1 MTSVE
6 YRDTFFYDTQFSFL
20 DIRLFMNPLQPYFDT
35 IADMKKKGL
44 YTPVRVLESSQ
55 GPWFTIDGKKL
66 LNFCSNNYLGFAQDK
81 RIADAAISAIKKYGV
96 GAGAVRPIS
105 GNLALH
111 MQAEEALAKLKGAEA
126 AFLLPGGFIANIVA
140 IATIVGKE
148 DIVISDELN
157 HASIIDAIKLAQVKT
172 KFIYKHADMGEL
184 EMRLKEASNIAQ
196 TPKSDGNMPIIL
208 VVSDGVFSMDGDIAP
223 LPEIVK
229 LAKQYGAI
237 TMVDDAHGEGVLG
250 EGRGI
255 AHHFGL
261 EGQLDIEV
269 GTLSKAF
276 GVLGGVIAG
285 KKELIEYYRQK
296 GRPYL
301 FSTGLTVADTAAVI
315 EGVKILSE
323 SKSLVKQLW
332 DNADYLKKGFEKLGF
347 NTGVTQT
354 PITPVMLG
362 DENLAKEFS
371 AKLFTLGVFATPIKF
386 PMVAMGKARIRVMPS
401 AVHTKEDLDVGLNA
415 FEKVGKELKVI

>member
-1 MTSVE
+1 
-6 YRDTFFYDTQFSFL
+6 
-20 DIRLFMNPLQPYFDT
+20 
-35 IADMKKKGL
+35 MKTKGL
-44 YTPVRVLESSQ
+44 YTPIRVLESPQ

-81 RIADAAISAIKKYGV
+81 RLVSAVVKAVKTYGV

-111 MQAEEALAKLKGAEA
+111 MEAEKALSKFKGAEA

-172 KFIYKHADMGEL
+172 KFIYKHSDMAEL
-184 EMRLKEASNIAQ
+184 ELRLKEAVVAAK
-196 TPKSDGNMPIIL
+196 TKKSDGNTPVIL
-208 VVSDGVFSMDGDIAP
+208 VVTDGVFSMDGDIAN
-223 LPEIVK
+223 LPEIVR
-229 LAKQYGAI
+229 LAKKYGAV

-250 EGRGI
+250 DGRGI

-261 EGQLDIEV
+261 EGKLDIEV

-301 FSTGLTVADTAAVI
+301 FSTGLSVADAAAVI
-315 EGVKILSE
+315 EGVSILSR
-323 SKSLVKQLW
+323 SKTLVRQLW
-332 DNADYLKKGFEKLGF
+332 KNAAYLKKEFQKAGF
-347 NTGVTQT
+347 NTGVTET

-371 AKLFTLGVFATPIKF
+371 ARLLKEGVFATPIKF
-386 PMVAMGKARIRVMPS
+386 PMVALGKARIRVMPS
-401 AVHTKEDLDVGLNA
+401 AVHTKKDLDYGLKA
-415 FEKVGKELKVI
+415 FVKVGKALGVLR

>member
-1 MTSVE
+1 MKH
-6 YRDTFFYDTQFSFL
+6 
-20 DIRLFMNPLQPYFDT
+20 PLQPYFDT
-35 IADMKKKGL
+35 IEDMKKKGL
-44 YTPVRVLESSQ
+44 YTPVRILESPQ

-66 LNFCSNNYLGFAQDK
+66 LNLCSNNYLGFAQDK
-81 RIADAAISAIKKYGV
+81 RLVNAVIKAVKKYGV

-105 GNLALH
+105 GNMKLH
-111 MQAEEALAKLKGAEA
+111 MDAEQKLAQFKGQEA

-157 HASIIDAIKLAQVKT
+157 HASIIDAIKLAQVKN
-172 KFIYKHADMGEL
+172 KYVYKHNNMAEL
-184 EMRLKEASNIAQ
+184 EEKLKEAVKLAQ
-196 TPKSDGNMPIIL
+196 TPKSDGQAPIIL
-208 VVSDGVFSMDGDIAP
+208 VVTDGVFSMDGDIAN
-223 LPEIVK
+223 LPDIVR
-229 LAKQYGAI
+229 LAKKYGAI

-250 EGRGI
+250 DGRGI

-261 EGQLDIEV
+261 QGQLDIEV

-301 FSTGLTVADTAAVI
+301 FSTGLTVADCAAVI
-315 EGVKILSE
+315 EGVNTLT
-323 SKSLVKQLW
+323 KSDALVKKLW
-332 DNADYLKKGFEKLGF
+332 ANAKYLRDGFTNMGF

-386 PMVAMGKARIRVMPS
+386 PMVAIGKARIRVMPS
-401 AVHTKEDLDVGLNA
+401 AAHTKKDLDAGLAA
-415 FEKVGKELKVI
+415 FEQVGKELHVI

>member
-1 MTSVE
+1 MKS
-6 YRDTFFYDTQFSFL
+6 
-20 DIRLFMNPLQPYFDT
+20 PLQSYFDT
-35 IADMKKKGL
+35 IEDMKKKGL
-44 YTPVRVLESSQ
+44 YTPVRVLESPQ
-55 GPWFTIDGKKL
+55 GSWFTIDGKKL

-81 RIADAAISAIKKYGV
+81 RLVAAVIRAVRKYGV
-96 GAGAVRPIS
+96 GPGAVRPIS
-105 GNLALH
+105 GNLKLH
-111 MQAEEALAKLKGAEA
+111 MEAEAALAKFKGQEA

-157 HASIIDAIKLAQVKT
+157 HASIIDAIKLAQVKN
-172 KFIYKHADMGEL
+172 KSIYKHSDMGEL
-184 EMRLKEASNIAQ
+184 ETRLKEAVRLAKI
-196 TPKSDGNMPIIL
+196 PKSDGTKPIIL
-208 VVSDGVFSMDGDIAP
+208 VVSDGVFSMDGDIAK
-223 LPEIVK
+223 LPAIVK
-229 LAKQYGAI
+229 LAKMYGAI

-250 EGRGI
+250 GGRGI

-261 EGQLDIEV
+261 QGKLDIEV

-301 FSTGLTVADTAAVI
+301 FSTGLTVADAAAVI
-315 EGVKILSE
+315 EGVRILSR
-323 SKSLVKQLW
+323 SSAPVKKLW
-332 DNADYLKKGFEKLGF
+332 ANAIYLRNGFQKLGF
-347 NTGVTQT
+347 DIGKTET

-371 AKLFTLGVFATPIKF
+371 IKLFDRGVFATPIKY
-386 PMVAMGKARIRVMPS
+386 PMVALGKARIRVMPS
-401 AVHTKEDLDVGLNA
+401 ASHSKRDLDVGLAA
-415 FEKVGKELKVI
+415 FQQVGRELGVLSS

>member
-1 MTSVE
+1 
-6 YRDTFFYDTQFSFL
+6 
-20 DIRLFMNPLQPYFDT
+20 MNPLQPYFDT
-35 IADMKKKGL
+35 IEDMKKKGL
-44 YTPVRVLESSQ
+44 YTQVRVLESPQ
-55 GPWFTIDGKKL
+55 GPWFRIDGKKL

-81 RIADAAISAIKKYGV
+81 RLVAAVIKAVKKYGV

-111 MQAEEALAKLKGAEA
+111 MEAEKALAKLKGAEA

-157 HASIIDAIKLAQVKT
+157 HASIIDAIKLAQVKN
-172 KFIYKHADMGEL
+172 KFIYKHNDMAEL
-184 EMRLKEASNIAQ
+184 ELRLKEATALAK
-196 TPKSDGNMPIIL
+196 TKKSDGTTPIIL
-208 VVSDGVFSMDGDIAP
+208 VVSDGVFSMDGDIAR

-229 LAKQYGAI
+229 LAKKYNAL

-250 EGRGI
+250 NGKGI
-255 AHHFGL
+255 AAHFHL

-276 GVLGGVIAG
+276 GVLGGVITG
-285 KKELIEYYRQK
+285 KKELVEYYRQK

-301 FSTGLTVADTAAVI
+301 FSTGLTVADCAAVI
-315 EGVKILSE
+315 EGAKILTKST
-323 SKSLVKQLW
+323 SLVKKLW
-332 DNADYLKKGFEKLGF
+332 DNANYLRKEFKKLGF
-347 NTGVTQT
+347 DTGVTET

-371 AKLFTLGVFATPIKF
+371 ARLFKLGVFATPIKF

-401 AVHTKEDLDVGLNA
+401 SAHTKKDLDIGLAA
-415 FEKVGKELKVI
+415 FAKVGKELHVI

>member
-1 MTSVE
+1 MN
-6 YRDTFFYDTQFSFL
+6 
-20 DIRLFMNPLQPYFDT
+20 NPLQPYFDT
-35 IADMKKKGL
+35 IEDMKKKGL

-81 RIADAAISAIKKYGV
+81 RIAAAAIAAIQKYGV

-111 MQAEEALAKLKGAEA
+111 MEAEKALAKLKGAEA

-172 KFIYKHADMGEL
+172 KYIYKHNDMSEL
-184 EMRLKEASNIAQ
+184 ELRLKEASKVAE
-196 TPKSDGNMPIIL
+196 TPKSDGTKPIIL
-208 VVSDGVFSMDGDIAP
+208 VVSDGVFSMDGDIAN
-223 LPEIVK
+223 LPAIVK
-229 LAKQYGAI
+229 LAKKYGAV

-250 EGRGI
+250 DGRGI

-261 EGQLDIEV
+261 QGKLDIEV
-269 GTLSKAF
+269 GTMSKAF

-301 FSTGLTVADTAAVI
+301 FSTGLTVADSAAVI
-315 EGVKILSE
+315 EGVKILLK
-323 SKSLVKQLW
+323 SKSLVKKLW
-332 DNADYLKKGFEKLGF
+332 NNATYLRREFQKLGF
-347 NTGVTQT
+347 DTGVTQT

-371 AKLFTLGVFATPIKF
+371 ARLFKRGVFATPIKF
-386 PMVAMGKARIRVMPS
+386 PMVAMGRARIRVMPS
-401 AVHTKEDLDVGLNA
+401 AGHTKSDLDFGLKA
-415 FEKVGKELKVI
+415 FEKVGKELGVI

>member
-1 MTSVE
+1 MH
-6 YRDTFFYDTQFSFL
+6 
-20 DIRLFMNPLQPYFDT
+20 PLQHYFDT
-35 IADMKKKGL
+35 IEDMKKKGL
-44 YTPVRVLESSQ
+44 YTPVRVLESPQ

-81 RIADAAISAIKKYGV
+81 RIANAAIRAVKKYGV

-111 MQAEEALAKLKGAEA
+111 MKAEKALASFKGAEA

-172 KFIYKHADMGEL
+172 KFIYKHNDMGEL
-184 EMRLKEASNIAQ
+184 EKRLQEAVAAAK
-196 TPKSDGNMPIIL
+196 TPKSDGTTPIIL
-208 VVSDGVFSMDGDIAP
+208 VVTDGVFSMDGDIAN
-223 LPEIVK
+223 LPDIVK
-229 LAKQYGAI
+229 LAKKYRAV

-250 EGRGI
+250 DGRGI
-255 AHHFGL
+255 ARHFGL
-261 EGQLDIEV
+261 EGKLDIEV
-269 GTLSKAF
+269 GTMSKAF

-301 FSTGLTVADTAAVI
+301 FSTGLTVADAAAVV
-315 EGVKILSE
+315 EGVRILSA
-323 SKSLVKQLW
+323 SKSLVKKLW
-332 DNADYLKKGFEKLGF
+332 DNAAYLKKGFQALGF
-347 NTGVTQT
+347 DTGNTQT

-371 AKLFTLGVFATPIKF
+371 IRLMGQGVFATPIKF
-386 PMVAMGKARIRVMPS
+386 PMVALGKARIRVMPS
-401 AVHTKEDLDVGLNA
+401 SAHTKKDLDYGLAA
-415 FEKVGKELKVI
+415 FAKVGKELGVI

>member
-1 MTSVE
+1 M
-6 YRDTFFYDTQFSFL
+6 DA
-20 DIRLFMNPLQPYFDT
+20 LQPYYKT
-35 IADMKKKGL
+35 IEDMKEKGL
-44 YTPVRVLESSQ
+44 YTPVRVLESPQ

-81 RIADAAISAIKKYGV
+81 RIAAAAIKAIKKYGV

-105 GNLALH
+105 GNLTLH
-111 MQAEEALAKLKGAEA
+111 MEAEKALAKLKGAES

-172 KFIYKHADMGEL
+172 KFIYKHSDMGEL
-184 EMRLKEASNIAQ
+184 EARLKEAVAAAKI
-196 TPKSDGNMPIIL
+196 PKSDGTKPIIL
-208 VVSDGVFSMDGDIAP
+208 VVSDGVFSMDGDIAN
-223 LPEIVK
+223 LPEIVR
-229 LAKQYGAI
+229 LAKKYGAI

-250 EGRGI
+250 DGRGI
-255 AHHFGL
+255 AHHFDLVGK
-261 EGQLDIEV
+261 LDIEV
-269 GTLSKAF
+269 GTMSKAF

-285 KKELIEYYRQK
+285 KKELVEYYRQK

-301 FSTGLTVADTAAVI
+301 FSTGLTVADAAAII
-315 EGVKILSE
+315 EGVKILTK
-323 SKSLVKQLW
+323 SKALVKKLW
-332 DNADYLKKGFEKLGF
+332 DNAAYLKGEFQKLGF
-347 NTGVTQT
+347 DTGVTQT

-371 AKLFTLGVFATPIKF
+371 ARLFKRGVFATPIKF
-386 PMVAMGKARIRVMPS
+386 PMVALGKARIRVMPS
-401 AVHTKEDLDVGLNA
+401 SAHTKKDLDYGLNA
-415 FEKVGKELKVI
+415 FSEVGKELAVI

>member
-1 MTSVE
+1 M
-6 YRDTFFYDTQFSFL
+6 D
-20 DIRLFMNPLQPYFDT
+20 PLKPYYQT
-35 IADMKKKGL
+35 IASMKTKGL
-44 YTPVRVLESSQ
+44 YTPVRVLESPQ

-81 RIADAAISAIKKYGV
+81 RIAAAAIKAIKKYGV

-105 GNLALH
+105 GNLTLH
-111 MQAEEALAKLKGAEA
+111 MEAEKALAKLKGAEA

-172 KFIYKHADMGEL
+172 KFIYKHSDMNEL
-184 EMRLKEASNIAQ
+184 EMRLKEATAAAK
-196 TPKSDGNMPIIL
+196 TPKSDGTKPIIL
-208 VVSDGVFSMDGDIAP
+208 VVTDGVFSMDGDIAK

-229 LAKQYGAI
+229 LAKKYNAV

-250 EGRGI
+250 DGRGI
-255 AHHFGL
+255 ARHFGL
-261 EGQLDIEV
+261 EGKLDIEV
-269 GTLSKAF
+269 GTMSKAF

-301 FSTGLTVADTAAVI
+301 FSTGLTVADAAAVI
-315 EGVKILSE
+315 EGVKILTK
-323 SKSLVKQLW
+323 SKALVKKLW
-332 DNADYLKKGFEKLGF
+332 DNAAYLKKSFQTMGFD
-347 NTGVTQT
+347 TGVTQT

-371 AKLFTLGVFATPIKF
+371 ARLFKRGVFATPIKF
-386 PMVAMGKARIRVMPS
+386 PMVALGKARIRVMPS
-401 AVHTKEDLDVGLNA
+401 SVHTKKDMDYGLKAFREVGI
-415 FEKVGKELKVI
+415 ELKVI

>member
-1 MTSVE
+1 MDSLKPLYKTVE
-6 YRDTFFYDTQFSFL
+6 
-20 DIRLFMNPLQPYFDT
+20 
-35 IADMKKKGL
+35 DMKKKGL
-44 YTPVRVLESSQ
+44 YTPVRVLQSPQ
-55 GPWFTIDGKKL
+55 GPWITIDGRKL
-66 LNFCSNNYLGFAQDK
+66 LNFCSNNYLGLAQDK
-81 RIADAAISAIKKYGV
+81 RIAAAAVRAVKKYGV

-111 MQAEEALAKLKGAEA
+111 MEAEKALARLKGAEA

-157 HASIIDAIKLAQVKT
+157 HASIIDAIKLAQVKQ
-172 KFIYKHADMGEL
+172 KFIYAHNDMGEL
-184 EMRLKEASNIAQ
+184 EDRLKEAEKRTKNL
-196 TPKSDGNMPIIL
+196 KKDGTKPIIL

-223 LPEIVK
+223 LPDIVR
-229 LAKQYGAI
+229 LAKKYGAV

-250 EGRGI
+250 KGRGI
-255 AHHFGL
+255 ARHFGL
-261 EGQLDIEV
+261 QGKLDIEV

-301 FSTGLTVADTAAVI
+301 FSTGLTVADTAAVT
-315 EGVKILSE
+315 EGVKILTK
-323 SKSLVKQLW
+323 SKSLVEQLW
-332 DNADYLKKGFEKLGF
+332 DNAAYLKTGFEKLGF
-347 NTGVTQT
+347 DTGVTQT

-362 DENLAKEFS
+362 DENLAKDFS
-371 AKLFTLGVFATPIKF
+371 SELMKEGVFATAIKF

-401 AVHTKEDLDVGLNA
+401 AGHTKRDLDFGLSA
-415 FEKVGKELKVI
+415 FAAVGKALKVV

>member
-1 MTSVE
+1 
-6 YRDTFFYDTQFSFL
+6 
-20 DIRLFMNPLQPYFDT
+20 MNDSLSPYYKT
-35 IADMKKKGL
+35 IEDMKAKGL
-44 YTPVRVLESSQ
+44 YTPVRVLESPQ

-81 RIADAAISAIKKYGV
+81 RLVAAVIAAVKKYGV

-105 GNLALH
+105 GNLSLH
-111 MQAEEALAKLKGAEA
+111 MEAEKALAKFKGAEA
-126 AFLLPGGFIANIVA
+126 AFLLPGGFISNIVA

-172 KFIYKHADMGEL
+172 KFIYKHNDMAEL
-184 EMRLKEASNIAQ
+184 ELRLKEAVAVAK
-196 TPKSDGNMPIIL
+196 TKKSDGNTPVIL
-208 VVSDGVFSMDGDIAP
+208 VVTDGVFSMDGDIAN

-229 LAKQYGAI
+229 LAKKYGAI

-250 EGRGI
+250 DGRGI

-261 EGQLDIEV
+261 QGKLDIEV

-301 FSTGLTVADTAAVI
+301 FSTGLTVADAAAVV
-315 EGVKILSE
+315 EVVSILST
-323 SKSLVKQLW
+323 SKTLVKQLW
-332 DNADYLKKGFEKLGF
+332 KNAAYLKKEFQKLGF
-347 NTGVTQT
+347 DTGVTQT

-371 AKLFTLGVFATPIKF
+371 ARLMKRGVFATPIKF
-386 PMVAMGKARIRVMPS
+386 PMVALGKARIRVMPS
-401 AVHTKEDLDVGLNA
+401 AVHSKKDLDYGLAA
-415 FEKVGKELKVI
+415 FAAVGKELGVI

>member
-1 MTSVE
+1 MTALNE
-6 YRDTFFYDTQFSFL
+6 RKD
-20 DIRLFMNPLQPYFDT
+20 MNHPLQHYFDT
-35 IADMKKKGL
+35 IEDMKKKGL
-44 YTPVRVLESSQ
+44 YTQVRVLESPQ
-55 GPWFTIDGKKL
+55 GPWFRIDGKKL

-81 RIADAAISAIKKYGV
+81 RLVAAVIKAVKKYGV

-105 GNLALH
+105 GNLVLH
-111 MQAEEALAKLKGAEA
+111 MEAEKALAKLKGAEA

-157 HASIIDAIKLAQVKT
+157 HASIIDAIKLAQVKN
-172 KFIYKHADMGEL
+172 KFIYKHNDMKEL
-184 EMRLKEASNIAQ
+184 ELRLKEATALAK
-196 TPKSDGNMPIIL
+196 TLKTDGTIPVIL
-208 VVSDGVFSMDGDIAP
+208 VVSDGVFSMDGDIAR

-229 LAKQYGAI
+229 LAKAYNAL

-250 EGRGI
+250 QGRGI
-255 AHHFGL
+255 AAHFHL
-261 EGQLDIEV
+261 EGKLDIEV

-276 GVLGGVIAG
+276 GVLGGVITG

-301 FSTGLTVADTAAVI
+301 FSTGLTVADCAAVI
-315 EGVKILSE
+315 EGVKILS
-323 SKSLVKQLW
+323 KSPALVKKLW
-332 DNADYLKKGFEKLGF
+332 ENAKYLRSEFKKLGF
-347 NTGVTQT
+347 DTGVTET

-371 AKLFTLGVFATPIKF
+371 AELFKLGVFATPIKF
-386 PMVAMGKARIRVMPS
+386 PMVALGKARIRVMPS
-401 AVHTKEDLDVGLNA
+401 AAHTKKDLEIGIAAFARVGRQ
-415 FEKVGKELKVI
+415 LKVI

>member
-1 MTSVE
+1 MT
-6 YRDTFFYDTQFSFL
+6 D
-20 DIRLFMNPLQPYFDT
+20 PLKPYYDT
-35 IADMKKKGL
+35 IAQMKEKGL
-44 YTPVRVLESSQ
+44 YTPVRVLESPQ
-55 GPWFTIDGKKL
+55 GPWFTVDGKKL

-81 RIADAAISAIKKYGV
+81 RLVAAVVKAVKKYGV

-105 GNLALH
+105 GNLKLH
-111 MQAEEALAKLKGAEA
+111 MEAEKALAKFKGAEA

-140 IATIVGKE
+140 IGTIVGKE
-148 DIVISDELN
+148 DMVISDELN
-157 HASIIDAIKLAQVKT
+157 HASIIDAIKLAQVKN
-172 KFIYKHADMGEL
+172 KFIYKHKDMAEL
-184 EMRLKEASNIAQ
+184 EARLKEASELAK
-196 TPKSDGNMPIIL
+196 TPKSDGTKPIIL

-223 LPEIVK
+223 LPDIVA

-255 AHHFGL
+255 AHHFKL
-261 EGQLDIEV
+261 QGQLDIEV

-276 GVLGGVIAG
+276 GVLGGVITG

-301 FSTGLTVADTAAVI
+301 FSTGLTVADVAAVI
-315 EGVKILSE
+315 EGVKILSR
-323 SKSLVKQLW
+323 SDALVKKLW
-332 DNADYLKKGFEKLGF
+332 ANAKYVREGFQKLGF
-347 NTGVTQT
+347 DTGRTET

-371 AKLFTLGVFATPIKF
+371 KKLFEQNVFATPIKY
-386 PMVAMGKARIRVMPS
+386 PMVALGKARIRVMPS
-401 AVHTKEDLDVGLNA
+401 AVHSKKDLDFGIAA
-415 FEKVGKELKVI
+415 FAKVGKDLGVL

>member
-1 MTSVE
+1 
-6 YRDTFFYDTQFSFL
+6 
-20 DIRLFMNPLQPYFDT
+20 MNDPLQPYYDT
-35 IADMKKKGL
+35 IAQMKEKGL
-44 YTPVRVLESSQ
+44 YTPMRVLESPQ
-55 GPWFTIDGKKL
+55 GPWIRIDGKKV

-81 RIADAAISAIKKYGV
+81 RLVAAVVKAVKKYGV

-105 GNLALH
+105 GNLKLH
-111 MQAEEALAKLKGAEA
+111 IEAEAALAKLKGAEA

-157 HASIIDAIKLAQVKT
+157 HASIIDAIKLAQVKN
-172 KFIYKHADMGEL
+172 KFIYKHKDMAEL
-184 EMRLKEASNIAQ
+184 EMRLKEASELAK
-196 TPKSDGNMPIIL
+196 TPKSDGAKPIIL

-223 LPEIVK
+223 LPEIVQ

-250 EGRGI
+250 QGRGI
-255 AHHFGL
+255 AHHFKL
-261 EGQLDIEV
+261 QGQLDVEV

-276 GVLGGVIAG
+276 GVLGGVITG
-285 KKELIEYYRQK
+285 KKELIEWYRQK

-301 FSTGLTVADTAAVI
+301 FSTGLTVADAAAVA
-315 EGVKILSE
+315 EGVKILSH
-323 SKSLVKQLW
+323 SSSLVKKLW
-332 DNADYLKKGFEKLGF
+332 DNAKYLRSEFKKLGF
-347 NTGVTQT
+347 DTGRTET

-371 AKLFTLGVFATPIKF
+371 KKLFEQKVFATPIKF

-401 AVHTKEDLDVGLNA
+401 AVHTKKDLDFGISA
-415 FEKVGKELKVI
+415 FAKVGKEMGVL

>member
-1 MTSVE
+1 M
-6 YRDTFFYDTQFSFL
+6 D
-20 DIRLFMNPLQPYFDT
+20 PLKPYYQT
-35 IADMKKKGL
+35 IASMKVKGL
-44 YTPVRVLESSQ
+44 YTPVRVLESPQ
-55 GPWFTIDGKKL
+55 GPWVTIDGKKL

-81 RIADAAISAIKKYGV
+81 RIAAAAIKAIKKYGV

-111 MQAEEALAKLKGAEA
+111 MEAEKALAKLKGAEA

-172 KFIYKHADMGEL
+172 KFIYKHNDMTEL
-184 EMRLKEASNIAQ
+184 EARLTEAVAIAK
-196 TPKSDGNMPIIL
+196 TLKSDGIKPVIL
-208 VVSDGVFSMDGDIAP
+208 VVTDGVFSMDGDIAN
-223 LPEIVK
+223 LPEIVR
-229 LAKQYGAI
+229 LAKKYGAV

-250 EGRGI
+250 DGKGI
-255 AHHFGL
+255 AHHFKLAGK
-261 EGQLDIEV
+261 LDIEV
-269 GTLSKAF
+269 GTMSKAF

-285 KKELIEYYRQK
+285 KRELIEYYRQK

-301 FSTGLTVADTAAVI
+301 FSTGLTVADAAAVI
-315 EGVKILSE
+315 EGVKILTK
-323 SKSLVKQLW
+323 SKSLVRKLW
-332 DNADYLKKGFEKLGF
+332 DNAAYLRKEFQKLGF
-347 NTGVTQT
+347 DTGVTQT

-371 AKLFTLGVFATPIKF
+371 AKLLARGVFATPIKF

-401 AVHTKEDLDVGLNA
+401 AGHSKKDLDYGLRA
-415 FEKVGKELKVI
+415 FAQVGKELGVI

>member
-1 MTSVE
+1 MN
-6 YRDTFFYDTQFSFL
+6 
-20 DIRLFMNPLQPYFDT
+20 NPLQHYFDAIEDLKT
-35 IADMKKKGL
+35 KGL
-44 YTPVRVLESSQ
+44 YTPIRVLESSQ
-55 GPWFTIDGKKL
+55 GSWITIDGKKL
-66 LNFCSNNYLGFAQDK
+66 LNFCSNNYLGFAQNK
-81 RIADAAISAIKKYGV
+81 RIVRAVIKAVKQYGI

-111 MQAEEALAKLKGAEA
+111 MEAEKALATFKGAEA
-126 AFLLPGGFIANIVA
+126 AFLLSGGFIANIVA

-157 HASIIDAIKLAQVKT
+157 HASIIDAIKLSQVKN
-172 KFIYKHADMGEL
+172 KSIYAHNNMEEL
-184 EMRLKEASNIAQ
+184 EKRLEDAVELAK
-196 TPKSDGNMPIIL
+196 TPKADGTSPIIL

-223 LPEIVK
+223 LPDIVR
-229 LAKQYGAI
+229 LAKKYGAI

-250 EGRGI
+250 DGKGI

-276 GVLGGVIAG
+276 GVIGGVITG

-301 FSTGLTVADTAAVI
+301 FSTGISVADAAAVI
-315 EGVKILSE
+315 EGVRILSE
-323 SKSLVKQLW
+323 SDKLVRKLW
-332 DNADYLKKGFEKLGF
+332 SNAKYLRTKFKKLGF

-354 PITPVMLG
+354 PITPVMIG
-362 DENLAKEFS
+362 DENVAKEFS
-371 AKLFTLGVFATPIKF
+371 RRLMDEGIFATPIKF
-386 PMVAMGKARIRVMPS
+386 PMVAMGKARIRVMPTATHS
-401 AVHTKEDLDVGLNA
+401 KKDLDVGIAA
-415 FEKVGKELKVI
+415 FEKVGKALGII

>member
-1 MTSVE
+1 MT
-6 YRDTFFYDTQFSFL
+6 D
-20 DIRLFMNPLQPYFDT
+20 PLAPYYKT
-35 IADMKKKGL
+35 IEDMKAKGL
-44 YTPVRVLESSQ
+44 YTPVRVLESPQ
-55 GPWFTIDGKKL
+55 GAWFTIDGKKL

-81 RIADAAISAIKKYGV
+81 RLVAAVVKAVKKYGV

-105 GNLALH
+105 GNLKLH
-111 MQAEEALAKLKGAEA
+111 MEAEAALAKFKGQEA

-140 IATIVGKE
+140 VATIVGKE

-157 HASIIDAIKLAQVKT
+157 HASIIDAIKLAQVKN
-172 KFIYKHADMGEL
+172 KFIYKHNDMNEL
-184 EMRLKEASNIAQ
+184 ELRLTEAVKLAE
-196 TPKSDGNMPIIL
+196 TPKSDGQKPIIL
-208 VVSDGVFSMDGDIAP
+208 VISDGVFSMDGDMAP

-229 LAKQYGAI
+229 LAKKYGAI
-237 TMVDDAHGEGVLG
+237 TMVDDAHGEGVVG
-250 EGRGI
+250 QGRGI

-261 EGQLDIEV
+261 QGKLDIEV

-301 FSTGLTVADTAAVI
+301 FSTGLTVADCAAVI
-315 EGVKILSE
+315 EGVKILS
-323 SKSLVKQLW
+323 SSTSLVKKLW
-332 DNADYLKKGFEKLGF
+332 DNAAYLRKGFQKLGF
-347 NTGVTQT
+347 DTGRTQT

-371 AKLFTLGVFATPIKF
+371 KKLFENGIFATPIKF

-401 AVHTKEDLDVGLNA
+401 ATHTKKDLDFGLKV
-415 FEKVGKELKVI
+415 FEKVGRELGVI

>member
-1 MTSVE
+1 MH
-6 YRDTFFYDTQFSFL
+6 
-20 DIRLFMNPLQPYFDT
+20 PLQHYFDT
-35 IADMKKKGL
+35 IEGMKKKGL
-44 YTPVRVLESSQ
+44 YTPIRVLESAQ
-55 GPWFTIDGKKL
+55 GPWITIDGKKV
-66 LNFCSNNYLGFAQDK
+66 LNFCSNNYLGFAQD
-81 RIADAAISAIKKYGV
+81 RRLVSAVVKAVKKYGI

-105 GNLALH
+105 GNMTLH
-111 MQAEEALAKLKGAEA
+111 MEAEKALAKLKGAEA

-140 IATIVGKE
+140 VATIVGKE

-172 KFIYKHADMGEL
+172 KFIYKHNDMAEL
-184 EMRLKEASNIAQ
+184 EMRLKEAVAAAK
-196 TPKSDGNMPIIL
+196 TPKTDGQKPVIL

-223 LPEIVK
+223 LPRIVA
-229 LAKQYGAI
+229 LAKKYGAI

-250 EGRGI
+250 DGRGI
-255 AHHFGL
+255 AAHFSLHGK
-261 EGQLDIEV
+261 LDIEV

-276 GVLGGVIAG
+276 GVLGGVITG

-301 FSTGLTVADTAAVI
+301 FSTGLTVADCAAVI
-315 EGVKILSE
+315 QGVKILTK
-323 SKSLVKQLW
+323 SKSLVKTLW
-332 DNADYLKKGFEKLGF
+332 SNAAYLKKELEKAGF

-371 AKLFTLGVFATPIKF
+371 KRLYERGVFATPIKF
-386 PMVAMGKARIRVMPS
+386 PMVALGKARIRVMPS
-401 AVHTKEDLDVGLNA
+401 AVHTKKDLDYGIAA
-415 FEKVGKELKVI
+415 FVAVGKELKVI